1 MPCIHVYISLLLAS
15 IKFIGYFIDVL
26 EMSDLLKIENPL
38 KISKSQ
44 YKHLGIL
51 DQEEVVY
58 DHVNKVVI
66 KDYVTY
72 IIMYS

>member
-1 MPCIHVYISLLLAS
+1 
-15 IKFIGYFIDVL
+15 
-26 EMSDLLKIENPL
+26 MSDLLKIENPL

-58 DHVNKVVI
+58 NHVNKVVI